1 MEEQRRNVLNKFRF
15 LADLLDESKI
25 PYKLAIQTN
34 ELDEYLTIL
43 YYPSHEEYV
52 FKVTDLLH
60 GLTPSTGLIVSYKF
74 INDAL
79 NFQEESEPMS
89 IFHKIHQDW
98 EIKRLVGEVSK
109 LKLEI
114 AQLRMKETKPVS
126 PSWYPTG
133 DTGPHRQSDNSEK

>member
-1 MEEQRRNVLNKFRF
+1 MELKHPEMNHAGMIQLQEMLKEAN
-15 LADLLDESKI
+15 I
-25 PYKLAIQTN
+25 PFEYN

-43 YYPSHEEYV
+43 YYPSHEDYV

-79 NFQEESEPMS
+79 NFQEELEPMS

-126 PSWYPTG
+126 PRLVPNWGYWSTSSK
-133 DTGPHRQSDNSEK
+133 R